1 MVEFLRPGVT
11 GDVIDLQT
19 ANFVVEPLE
28 RGFGHTLGNCIRRV
42 LLSSLPGSAITSVR
56 IEGVDHE
63 FSAVKGVREDVTD
76 IILNLKKVVL
86 TTEPQSGPQ
95 TVRLKA
101 KGPKVLTAAD
111 IDCPAGVEVVSKD
124 APVATLGKDGKID
137 IEMTV
142 SRGRGYSAADAHK
155 AEDGIIGV
163 IPIDSIFTPVTRVS
177 FDVGHTR
184 VGQSTD
190 FDKLTLKVT
199 TDGSIGPAQA
209 VSMAGQIINEHMVLL
224 VEQAPEVGN
233 ESIFLAAEGDT
244 AGAYSA
250 PIEDLELSVR
260 SYNCLK
266 RQGID
271 SLQQL
276 LDCSELDLVNIRNFG
291 SKSIEEVKDK
301 LVEMGLSLKQVK

>member
-11 GDVIDLQT
+11 GDVIDTQN
-19 ANFVVEPLE
+19 ADFVVEPLE

-56 IEGVDHE
+56 IDGVDHE
-63 FSAVKGVREDVTD
+63 FTAVKGVREDVTD
-76 IILNLKKVVL
+76 IILNLKKVVF
-86 TTEPQSGPQ
+86 TSEPQSGPQ

-101 KGPKVLTAAD
+101 KGPKVLTAGD

-124 APVATLGKDGKID
+124 VPVATLGKDGKID
-137 IEMTV
+137 MEMTV
-142 SRGRGYSAADAHK
+142 SRGRGYSSADANK
-155 AEDGIIGV
+155 VEDGMIGV
-163 IPIDSIFTPVTRVS
+163 IPIDSVFTPVTRVS

-190 FDKLTLKVT
+190 FDKLMLKVT

-209 VSMAGQIINEHMVLL
+209 VSMAGQIINEHMSLL

-244 AGAYSA
+244 SGGLSA

-271 SLQQL
+271 NVQQL

-301 LVEMGLSLKQVK
+301 LTEMGLSLKQVK

>member
-11 GDVIDLQT
+11 GDIIDSQT

-56 IEGVDHE
+56 IDGVDHE

-111 IDCPAGVEVVSKD
+111 IDCPAGVEVISKD

-137 IEMTV
+137 MEMTV
-142 SRGRGYSAADAHK
+142 SRGRGYSAADANK
-155 AEDGIIGV
+155 EENGIIGV

-190 FDKLTLKVT
+190 FDKLVLKVT

-244 AGAYSA
+244 SGAFSA

-301 LVEMGLSLKQVK
+301 LIEMGLSLKQAK

>member
-11 GDVIDLQT
+11 GDVIDGQN
-19 ANFVVEPLE
+19 ADFVVEPLE

-42 LLSSLPGSAITSVR
+42 LLSSLPGSAITSIR
-56 IEGVDHE
+56 IDGVDHE
-63 FSAVKGVREDVTD
+63 FTPVKGVREDVTD
-76 IILNLKKVVL
+76 IILNLKKVVF
-86 TTEPQSGPQ
+86 TSEPQSGPQ

-101 KGPKVLTAAD
+101 KGPKVLTAGD
-111 IDCPAGVEVVSKD
+111 IDCPVGVEVVSKD
-124 APVATLGKDGKID
+124 VPVATLGKDGKID
-137 IEMTV
+137 MEMTV
-142 SRGRGYSAADAHK
+142 SRGRGYSSANANK
-155 AEDGIIGV
+155 LEDGIIGV
-163 IPIDSIFTPVTRVS
+163 IPIDAIFTPVTRVS

-190 FDKLTLKVT
+190 FDKLMLKVT

-209 VSMAGQIINEHMVLL
+209 VSMAGQIINEHMSLL

-244 AGAYSA
+244 GGGLSA

-271 SLQQL
+271 NLQQL

-301 LVEMGLSLKQVK
+301 LTEMGLSLKQVK